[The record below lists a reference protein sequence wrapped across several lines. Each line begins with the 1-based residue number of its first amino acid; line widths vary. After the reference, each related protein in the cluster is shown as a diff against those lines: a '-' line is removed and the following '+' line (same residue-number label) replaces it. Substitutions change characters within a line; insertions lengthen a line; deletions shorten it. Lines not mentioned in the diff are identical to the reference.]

1 MRNPDAWRSLRSP
14 FLTGLALS
22 LAVVLLSLAALG
34 EGTAAK
40 PDLPTLPAVPTPA
53 PAPTPSAPAQG
64 ERDRAQT
71 LRVLQKDGTV
81 ESMTMADY
89 LWRVAAA
96 EMPALPRSRATLLA
110 PCLVRVNTR
119 AFFTRLRSI
128 RWASRLVLFPLSTR

>member
-1 MRNPDAWRSLRSP
+1 LRNPDAWRSLRSP

-53 PAPTPSAPAQG
+53 PAPTPSAPARG

-89 LWRVAAA
+89 LWRGGGGEEAPPLEAGA
-96 EMPALPRSRATLLA
+96 PRSQAA
-110 PCLVRVNTR
+110 GGPP
-119 AFFTRLRSI
+119 LRS
-128 RWASRLVLFPLSTR
+128 RRGWAATCPGNPPAG